1 METHELIQQDT
12 GSSFIPHKIIT
23 LPFDQFEVKVK
34 VGPANEFLG
43 IIGVGVKKDFLTIQQ
58 KSKSRGYHDVT
69 DLYEL

>member
-1 METHELIQQDT
+1 METNELIQQNT
-12 GSSFIPHKIIT
+12 GSSFVPHKVIT
-23 LPFDQFEVKVK
+23 LAFDQFEVKVK
-34 VGPANEFLG
+34 VGPDNEFLG

>member
-1 METHELIQQDT
+1 MHELIQQDT
-12 GSSFIPHKIIT
+12 GSSLMPHKVIT
-23 LPFDQFEVKVK
+23 LPFDQFEIKVK

-43 IIGVGVKKDFLTIQQ
+43 IIGVGVKKDFLTVQQ